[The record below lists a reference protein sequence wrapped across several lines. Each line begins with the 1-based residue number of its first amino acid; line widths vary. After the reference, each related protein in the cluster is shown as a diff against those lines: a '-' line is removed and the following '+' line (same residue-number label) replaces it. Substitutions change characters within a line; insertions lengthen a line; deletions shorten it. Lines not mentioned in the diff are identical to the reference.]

1 MSFEPIIE
9 RRAGVQDRGSQLVV
23 ENLLATFEPGLS
35 WLDMCAG
42 PGGKAAYMFN
52 SLVEIDSSAKFLANE
67 PIPHRADLVK
77 RVVNNFQVVSF
88 DGTDALNFPD
98 KYDRIL
104 IDAPC
109 TGLGALRSRLNT
121 LMESQIYINPS
132 ILNANLDDLENEIS
146 RVASTS
152 DLLHLDIMDN
162 IFVPNF
168 TFNLERAFEIINF
181 SKLPVDA
188 HLMINNPDE
197 IAPLYAE
204 NGCTSV
210 TFHFEAVNDVD
221 NTIKD
226 IRSNGAKVG
235 LAIKPATN
243 FADIEKWIEEIDML
257 LIMTVEPGFGGQSF
271 MHEQMPKVVQAR
283 TFIEKLLKNKPT
295 LQIDGGVS
303 LETIAEAAN
312 AGANCFVAGS
322 AVYKSDNPAA
332 MVSSLRSLAQKN
344 YPF

>member
-1 MSFEPIIE
+1 
-9 RRAGVQDRGSQLVV
+9 
-23 ENLLATFEPGLS
+23 
-35 WLDMCAG
+35 
-42 PGGKAAYMFN
+42 
-52 SLVEIDSSAKFLANE
+52 
-67 PIPHRADLVK
+67 
-77 RVVNNFQVVSF
+77 
-88 DGTDALNFPD
+88 
-98 KYDRIL
+98 
-104 IDAPC
+104 
-109 TGLGALRSRLNT
+109 
-121 LMESQIYINPS
+121 MESRIYINPS

-235 LAIKPATN
+235 LAIKPATK

-271 MHEQMPKVVQAR
+271 MHEQMPKVAQAR
-283 TFIEKLLKNKPT
+283 TFIEKLLRNKPT
-295 LQIDGGVS
+295 VQIDGGVS

>member
-1 MSFEPIIE
+1 
-9 RRAGVQDRGSQLVV
+9 
-23 ENLLATFEPGLS
+23 
-35 WLDMCAG
+35 
-42 PGGKAAYMFN
+42 
-52 SLVEIDSSAKFLANE
+52 
-67 PIPHRADLVK
+67 
-77 RVVNNFQVVSF
+77 
-88 DGTDALNFPD
+88 
-98 KYDRIL
+98 
-104 IDAPC
+104 
-109 TGLGALRSRLNT
+109 
-121 LMESQIYINPS
+121 MESQIYINPS

-168 TFNLERAFEIINF
+168 TFNLERAFQIINF

-235 LAIKPATN
+235 LAIKPATK
-243 FADIEKWIEEIDML
+243 FTDIEKWIEEIDML

>member
-1 MSFEPIIE
+1 
-9 RRAGVQDRGSQLVV
+9 
-23 ENLLATFEPGLS
+23 
-35 WLDMCAG
+35 
-42 PGGKAAYMFN
+42 
-52 SLVEIDSSAKFLANE
+52 
-67 PIPHRADLVK
+67 
-77 RVVNNFQVVSF
+77 
-88 DGTDALNFPD
+88 
-98 KYDRIL
+98 
-104 IDAPC
+104 
-109 TGLGALRSRLNT
+109 
-121 LMESQIYINPS
+121 MESQIYINPS
-132 ILNANLDDLENEIS
+132 ILNANLDNLENEIS

-168 TFNLERAFEIINF
+168 TFNLERAFQIINF

-235 LAIKPATN
+235 LAIKPATK

-271 MHEQMPKVVQAR
+271 MHEQMPKVTQAR
-283 TFIEKLLKNKPT
+283 TFIEKLSKNKPT

>member
-1 MSFEPIIE
+1 
-9 RRAGVQDRGSQLVV
+9 
-23 ENLLATFEPGLS
+23 
-35 WLDMCAG
+35 
-42 PGGKAAYMFN
+42 
-52 SLVEIDSSAKFLANE
+52 
-67 PIPHRADLVK
+67 
-77 RVVNNFQVVSF
+77 
-88 DGTDALNFPD
+88 
-98 KYDRIL
+98 
-104 IDAPC
+104 
-109 TGLGALRSRLNT
+109 
-121 LMESQIYINPS
+121 MESQIYINPS

-168 TFNLERAFEIINF
+168 TFDLERAFEIINF

-271 MHEQMPKVVQAR
+271 MHEQMPKVTQAR
-283 TFIEKLLKNKPT
+283 TFIEKLLRNKPT

>member
-1 MSFEPIIE
+1 
-9 RRAGVQDRGSQLVV
+9 
-23 ENLLATFEPGLS
+23 
-35 WLDMCAG
+35 
-42 PGGKAAYMFN
+42 
-52 SLVEIDSSAKFLANE
+52 
-67 PIPHRADLVK
+67 
-77 RVVNNFQVVSF
+77 
-88 DGTDALNFPD
+88 
-98 KYDRIL
+98 
-104 IDAPC
+104 
-109 TGLGALRSRLNT
+109 
-121 LMESQIYINPS
+121 MESQIYINPS

-168 TFNLERAFEIINF
+168 TFNLERAFQIINF

-235 LAIKPATN
+235 LAIKPATK

-271 MHEQMPKVVQAR
+271 MHEQMPKVTQAR
-283 TFIEKLLKNKPT
+283 TFIEKLSKNKPT

-332 MVSSLRSLAQKN
+332 MVSSLRSLAQEN

>member
-1 MSFEPIIE
+1 
-9 RRAGVQDRGSQLVV
+9 
-23 ENLLATFEPGLS
+23 
-35 WLDMCAG
+35 
-42 PGGKAAYMFN
+42 
-52 SLVEIDSSAKFLANE
+52 
-67 PIPHRADLVK
+67 
-77 RVVNNFQVVSF
+77 
-88 DGTDALNFPD
+88 
-98 KYDRIL
+98 
-104 IDAPC
+104 
-109 TGLGALRSRLNT
+109 
-121 LMESQIYINPS
+121 MESRIYINPS

-235 LAIKPATN
+235 LAIKPATK

-271 MHEQMPKVVQAR
+271 MHEQMPKVTQAR
-283 TFIEKLLKNKPT
+283 TFIEKLSKNKPT

-303 LETIAEAAN
+303 LETIAKAAN

>member
-1 MSFEPIIE
+1 
-9 RRAGVQDRGSQLVV
+9 
-23 ENLLATFEPGLS
+23 
-35 WLDMCAG
+35 
-42 PGGKAAYMFN
+42 
-52 SLVEIDSSAKFLANE
+52 
-67 PIPHRADLVK
+67 
-77 RVVNNFQVVSF
+77 
-88 DGTDALNFPD
+88 
-98 KYDRIL
+98 
-104 IDAPC
+104 
-109 TGLGALRSRLNT
+109 
-121 LMESQIYINPS
+121 MESRIYINPS

-168 TFNLERAFEIINF
+168 TFDLERAFEIINF

-235 LAIKPATN
+235 LAIKPATK

-283 TFIEKLLKNKPT
+283 TFIEKLLRNKPT

>member
-1 MSFEPIIE
+1 
-9 RRAGVQDRGSQLVV
+9 
-23 ENLLATFEPGLS
+23 
-35 WLDMCAG
+35 
-42 PGGKAAYMFN
+42 
-52 SLVEIDSSAKFLANE
+52 
-67 PIPHRADLVK
+67 
-77 RVVNNFQVVSF
+77 
-88 DGTDALNFPD
+88 
-98 KYDRIL
+98 
-104 IDAPC
+104 
-109 TGLGALRSRLNT
+109 
-121 LMESQIYINPS
+121 MESQIYINPS

-271 MHEQMPKVVQAR
+271 MHEQMPKVAQAR
-283 TFIEKLLKNKPT
+283 TFIEKLSKNKPT

>member
-1 MSFEPIIE
+1 
-9 RRAGVQDRGSQLVV
+9 
-23 ENLLATFEPGLS
+23 
-35 WLDMCAG
+35 
-42 PGGKAAYMFN
+42 
-52 SLVEIDSSAKFLANE
+52 
-67 PIPHRADLVK
+67 
-77 RVVNNFQVVSF
+77 
-88 DGTDALNFPD
+88 
-98 KYDRIL
+98 
-104 IDAPC
+104 
-109 TGLGALRSRLNT
+109 
-121 LMESQIYINPS
+121 MESQIYINPS

-235 LAIKPATN
+235 LAIKPATK

-271 MHEQMPKVVQAR
+271 MHEQMPKVTQAR
-283 TFIEKLLKNKPT
+283 TFIEKLSKNKPT

>member
-1 MSFEPIIE
+1 
-9 RRAGVQDRGSQLVV
+9 
-23 ENLLATFEPGLS
+23 
-35 WLDMCAG
+35 
-42 PGGKAAYMFN
+42 
-52 SLVEIDSSAKFLANE
+52 
-67 PIPHRADLVK
+67 
-77 RVVNNFQVVSF
+77 
-88 DGTDALNFPD
+88 
-98 KYDRIL
+98 
-104 IDAPC
+104 
-109 TGLGALRSRLNT
+109 
-121 LMESQIYINPS
+121 MESQIYINPS

-235 LAIKPATN
+235 LAIKPATK

-271 MHEQMPKVVQAR
+271 MHEQMPKVAQAR
-283 TFIEKLLKNKPT
+283 TFIEKILMNKPT

>member
-1 MSFEPIIE
+1 
-9 RRAGVQDRGSQLVV
+9 
-23 ENLLATFEPGLS
+23 
-35 WLDMCAG
+35 
-42 PGGKAAYMFN
+42 
-52 SLVEIDSSAKFLANE
+52 
-67 PIPHRADLVK
+67 
-77 RVVNNFQVVSF
+77 
-88 DGTDALNFPD
+88 
-98 KYDRIL
+98 
-104 IDAPC
+104 
-109 TGLGALRSRLNT
+109 
-121 LMESQIYINPS
+121 MESQIYINPS

-168 TFNLERAFEIINF
+168 TFDLERAFEIINF

-235 LAIKPATN
+235 LAIKPATK

-271 MHEQMPKVVQAR
+271 MHEQMPKVAQAR
-283 TFIEKLLKNKPT
+283 TFIENLLRNKPT
-295 LQIDGGVS
+295 VQIDGGVS

>member
-1 MSFEPIIE
+1 
-9 RRAGVQDRGSQLVV
+9 
-23 ENLLATFEPGLS
+23 
-35 WLDMCAG
+35 
-42 PGGKAAYMFN
+42 
-52 SLVEIDSSAKFLANE
+52 
-67 PIPHRADLVK
+67 
-77 RVVNNFQVVSF
+77 
-88 DGTDALNFPD
+88 
-98 KYDRIL
+98 
-104 IDAPC
+104 
-109 TGLGALRSRLNT
+109 
-121 LMESQIYINPS
+121 MESQIYINPS

-168 TFNLERAFEIINF
+168 TFDLERAFEIINF

-235 LAIKPATN
+235 LAIKPATK

-271 MHEQMPKVVQAR
+271 MHEQMPKVAQAR

-332 MVSSLRSLAQKN
+332 MVSSLRSHAQKN

>member
-1 MSFEPIIE
+1 
-9 RRAGVQDRGSQLVV
+9 
-23 ENLLATFEPGLS
+23 
-35 WLDMCAG
+35 
-42 PGGKAAYMFN
+42 
-52 SLVEIDSSAKFLANE
+52 
-67 PIPHRADLVK
+67 
-77 RVVNNFQVVSF
+77 
-88 DGTDALNFPD
+88 
-98 KYDRIL
+98 
-104 IDAPC
+104 
-109 TGLGALRSRLNT
+109 
-121 LMESQIYINPS
+121 MESQIYINPS

-168 TFNLERAFEIINF
+168 TFDLERAFEIINF

-235 LAIKPATN
+235 LAIKPATK

-271 MHEQMPKVVQAR
+271 MHEQMPKVAQAR
-283 TFIEKLLKNKPT
+283 TFIEKLSKNKPT

>member
-1 MSFEPIIE
+1 
-9 RRAGVQDRGSQLVV
+9 
-23 ENLLATFEPGLS
+23 
-35 WLDMCAG
+35 
-42 PGGKAAYMFN
+42 
-52 SLVEIDSSAKFLANE
+52 
-67 PIPHRADLVK
+67 
-77 RVVNNFQVVSF
+77 
-88 DGTDALNFPD
+88 
-98 KYDRIL
+98 
-104 IDAPC
+104 
-109 TGLGALRSRLNT
+109 
-121 LMESQIYINPS
+121 MESQIYINPS

-168 TFNLERAFEIINF
+168 TFDLERAFEIINF

-271 MHEQMPKVVQAR
+271 MHEQMPKVAQAR

>member
-1 MSFEPIIE
+1 
-9 RRAGVQDRGSQLVV
+9 
-23 ENLLATFEPGLS
+23 
-35 WLDMCAG
+35 
-42 PGGKAAYMFN
+42 
-52 SLVEIDSSAKFLANE
+52 
-67 PIPHRADLVK
+67 
-77 RVVNNFQVVSF
+77 
-88 DGTDALNFPD
+88 
-98 KYDRIL
+98 
-104 IDAPC
+104 
-109 TGLGALRSRLNT
+109 
-121 LMESQIYINPS
+121 MESRIYINPS

-235 LAIKPATN
+235 LAIKPATK

-271 MHEQMPKVVQAR
+271 MHEQMPKVAQAR
-283 TFIEKLLKNKPT
+283 TFIEKLLRNKPT